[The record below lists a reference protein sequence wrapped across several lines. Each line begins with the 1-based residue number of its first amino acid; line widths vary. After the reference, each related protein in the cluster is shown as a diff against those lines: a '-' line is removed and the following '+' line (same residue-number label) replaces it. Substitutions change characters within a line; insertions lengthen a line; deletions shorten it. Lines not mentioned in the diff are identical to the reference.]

1 MEEAAKQTNAK
12 LKSLQRVVI
21 SVNWLIILFFGM
33 GTGIILYNKNSFA
46 KLNGG
51 PLSSKVFTTTIV
63 ILLFTLF
70 LLILG
75 FCIPVY
81 SKKRVYSDSV
91 LWKIPERMLTALRVF
106 SEVVLF
112 FLILSPLFHQNKA
125 LLTTEVFAVLFLFS
139 LQILM
144 FSKRFKY
151 VLLLFIAAAFSA
163 LALMSAKLLFSPN
176 AQVFSFWIL
185 SFVLVELVDAVSC
198 IVIKENT

>member
-1 MEEAAKQTNAK
+1 MEEVTKQANAK
-12 LKSLQRVVI
+12 LKSLQEI
-21 SVNWLIILFFGM
+21 AASANWLIAFFFGTE
-33 GTGIILYNKNSFA
+33 TGIILYDKNSFA

-51 PLSSKVFTTTIV
+51 LLSSKALTTTIV
-63 ILLFTLF
+63 ILFFALF

-81 SKKRVYSDSV
+81 SKKRVYDDSV

-106 SEVVLF
+106 SDVVLF
-112 FLILSPLFHQNKA
+112 FVILSTIFHRNKA

-176 AQVFSFWIL
+176 AQIFSFWIL
-185 SFVLVELVDAVSC
+185 SFVLVELVDAVAC

>member
-1 MEEAAKQTNAK
+1 MEEVTKQANAK

-21 SVNWLIILFFGM
+21 SANWLIIFFFSM
-33 GTGIILYNKNSFA
+33 GTGIILYDKNSFA

-51 PLSSKVFTTTIV
+51 PLSSKALTTTIA
-63 ILLFTLF
+63 ILFFALF

-81 SKKRVYSDSV
+81 SKKRVYDDSV
-91 LWKIPERMLTALRVF
+91 LWKIPESTLTALRVF
-106 SEVVLF
+106 SDVVLF
-112 FLILSPLFHQNKA
+112 FLILFPLFHRNKA

-139 LQILM
+139 LEILM

-151 VLLLFIAAAFSA
+151 VLLLFIAATFSA

-176 AQVFSFWIL
+176 TQIFSFWIL
-185 SFVLVELVDAVSC
+185 SFILVELVDAVAC

>member
-1 MEEAAKQTNAK
+1 MEEITEQTNTK

-21 SVNWLIILFFGM
+21 SANWLIIFFFGM

-51 PLSSKVFTTTIV
+51 PLSSKAFTTTIV

-81 SKKRVYSDSV
+81 SKKRVYNDSV
-91 LWKIPERMLTALRVF
+91 LIEIPERMLTALRVF

-144 FSKRFKY
+144 FSKRPKY

-198 IVIKENT
+198 IVIKKNV